1 MSPEVGFA
9 CGCAGTTKPA
19 QERAANHRLR
29 SVIGNMFAR
38 RSRTRAQHS
47 DARRTA
53 HGALRMP
60 SSASLTPVSRLSFR
74 ARLFIAL
81 LVVSALP
88 LVMVAGAGVWL
99 MWNPPAIHPSVD
111 INPVGTTEAA
121 MTRAMQTMPLSAEAR
136 RAMEHHDSAVQHLLV
151 AAINVQEQNRQWPA
165 AAAAFLALA
174 TLVLVALAA
183 LVGPL
188 LSRQYAAPLNE
199 IVDWTRRIQRRE
211 PLPGVS
217 KPGTV
222 PELITLQRSLREL
235 QQGLEQARAAELE
248 AERLRAF
255 GEVARRVA
263 HEMKNP
269 LTPIRLAVRQ
279 LSLRA
284 PAGMQVELDVIAT
297 ESARL
302 EAMARDFAEL
312 GRLPEGIAAPVD
324 LCELLDDLLRNAVPD
339 GMTRELRAE
348 EGGVTIEG
356 YYDPLRRAFSN
367 VLRNAVEACRGEGA
381 ISVSVGRD
389 NGSIRVAVSD
399 NGPGI
404 AADKRERIFQ
414 PYYTEKGGGTGL
426 GLAIVRQTIE
436 QHHGTIVVA
445 DTPGGGATFL
455 VRFPA

>member
-1 MSPEVGFA
+1 VSP
-9 CGCAGTTKPA
+9 
-19 QERAANHRLR
+19 
-29 SVIGNMFAR
+29 
-38 RSRTRAQHS
+38 
-47 DARRTA
+47 
-53 HGALRMP
+53 
-60 SSASLTPVSRLSFR
+60 LSFR

-99 MWNPPAIHPSVD
+99 MWHPPAIHPSVD

-121 MTRAMQTMPLSAEAR
+121 MTRAMAPLQLTDEAR
-136 RAMEHHDSAVQHLLV
+136 RAMERHDSTVQHLLV
-151 AAINVQEQNRQWPA
+151 AAIQVQDQNRKWPA
-165 AAAAFLALA
+165 AAAGFLGLAALVLLALA
-174 TLVLVALAA
+174 GV
-183 LVGPL
+183 VGPL

-211 PLPGVS
+211 PLPSTS

-222 PELITLQRSLREL
+222 PELITLQRSLQEL

-269 LTPIRLAVRQ
+269 LTPIRLAVRH
-279 LSLRA
+279 LSQTA
-284 PAGMQVELDVIAT
+284 PPEMQVELEVIAT

-302 EAMARDFAEL
+302 EAMAKDFAEL
-312 GRLPEGIAAPVD
+312 GRLPEGVVAPVD
-324 LCELLDDLLRNAVPD
+324 LCELLDELLRNAVPEP
-339 GMTRELRAE
+339 MTRELRTE
-348 EGGVTIEG
+348 EPSVTIEG

-367 VLRNAVEACRGEGA
+367 VFRNAVEACRGYGA
-381 ISVSVGRD
+381 ITVLVDRADGM
-389 NGSIRVAVSD
+389 IRVAVSD

-404 AADKRERIFQ
+404 PADKRELIFK
-414 PYYTEKGGGTGL
+414 PYFTEKGGGTGL

-436 QHHGTIVVA
+436 QHHGSIVVTE
-445 DTPGGGATFL
+445 TPGGGATFL
-455 VRFPA
+455 VQFPA

>member
-1 MSPEVGFA
+1 
-9 CGCAGTTKPA
+9 
-19 QERAANHRLR
+19 
-29 SVIGNMFAR
+29 
-38 RSRTRAQHS
+38 
-47 DARRTA
+47 
-53 HGALRMP
+53 
-60 SSASLTPVSRLSFR
+60 VSRLSFR

-81 LVVSALP
+81 FVVSALP

-99 MWNPPAIHPSVD
+99 MWNPPAIHTAVD

-121 MTRAMQTMPLSAEAR
+121 MTRAMATMPLTLEAR
-136 RAMEHHDSAVQHLLV
+136 RAMELHDSTVQHLLV
-151 AAINVQEQNRQWPA
+151 AATNVQEQNRRWPQA
-165 AAAAFLALA
+165 AAVFLALA
-174 TLVLVALAA
+174 TLVLLALAGV
-183 LVGPL
+183 VGPL

-211 PLPGVS
+211 PLPRES

-222 PELITLQRSLREL
+222 PELITLQRSLYDL

-279 LSLRA
+279 LSRRA
-284 PAGMQVELDVIAT
+284 PAEMQVELEVIAT

-302 EAMARDFAEL
+302 ETMAKDFAEL

-324 LCELLDDLLRNAVPD
+324 LCELLEDLLRNAVPD
-339 GMTRELRAE
+339 GMTRELRAAQA
-348 EGGVTIEG
+348 GLTIDG
-356 YYDPLRRAFSN
+356 HYDPLRRAFSN
-367 VLRNAVEACRGEGA
+367 VLRNAVEACKGDGTIVVAVDREDGL
-381 ISVSVGRD
+381 
-389 NGSIRVAVSD
+389 IRVAVSD
-399 NGPGI
+399 DGPGI
-404 AADKRERIFQ
+404 PAERRELIFQ

-436 QHHGTIVVA
+436 QHHGSIVVT
-445 DTPGGGATFL
+445 DTAGGGATFL
-455 VRFPA
+455 VQFPA

>member
-1 MSPEVGFA
+1 
-9 CGCAGTTKPA
+9 
-19 QERAANHRLR
+19 
-29 SVIGNMFAR
+29 
-38 RSRTRAQHS
+38 
-47 DARRTA
+47 
-53 HGALRMP
+53 
-60 SSASLTPVSRLSFR
+60 
-74 ARLFIAL
+74 
-81 LVVSALP
+81 
-88 LVMVAGAGVWL
+88 MVAGAGVWL
-99 MWNPPAIHPSVD
+99 MWNPPAIHAGD
-111 INPVGTTEAA
+111 AITPVGRTEAA
-121 MTRAMQTMPLSAEAR
+121 MTRAMATMPLTLEAR
-136 RAMEHHDSAVQHLLV
+136 RSMERHDSAVQHLLE
-151 AAINVQEQNRQWPA
+151 AATNVQAQNRQWPEA
-165 AAAAFLALA
+165 AAVFLALA
-174 TLVLVALAA
+174 TVVLLA
-183 LVGPL
+183 LVGVVGRR
-188 LSRQYAAPLNE
+188 LSHQYAAPLNE

-211 PLPGVS
+211 PLPREGRS
-217 KPGTV
+217 GTV
-222 PELITLQRSLREL
+222 PELITLQRSLYEL

-279 LSLRA
+279 LSRRA
-284 PAGMQVELDVIAT
+284 PAEMRVELEVIAT

-324 LCELLDDLLRNAVPD
+324 LRELLDDLLRNAVPD

-348 EGGVTIEG
+348 EPGVTIQG

-367 VLRNAVEACRGEGA
+367 VLRNAVEACKGHGA
-381 ISVSVGRD
+381 ITVAVHRRD
-389 NGSIRVAVSD
+389 GLIHVAVSD

-404 AADKRERIFQ
+404 PAGKRELIFQ

-436 QHHGTIVVA
+436 QHHGSIVVT

-455 VRFPA
+455 MQFPA

>member
-1 MSPEVGFA
+1 M
-9 CGCAGTTKPA
+9 
-19 QERAANHRLR
+19 
-29 SVIGNMFAR
+29 
-38 RSRTRAQHS
+38 
-47 DARRTA
+47 
-53 HGALRMP
+53 
-60 SSASLTPVSRLSFR
+60 SRLSFR

-99 MWNPPAIHPSVD
+99 MWNPPAIHPTLD

-121 MTRAMQTMPLSAEAR
+121 MTRSMRPLPLSTEAR
-136 RAMEHHDSAVQHLLV
+136 SAMERHDSAVQHLLV
-151 AAINVQEQNRQWPA
+151 AVTRVQSDSRRWPA
-165 AAAAFLALA
+165 GAAVFLGFTVLVLLAL
-174 TLVLVALAA
+174 TGV
-183 LVGPL
+183 VGLL
-188 LSRQYAAPLNE
+188 LSRQYAAPLHE

-211 PLPGVS
+211 PLPDAT
-217 KPGTV
+217 KAGTV
-222 PELITLQRSLREL
+222 PELITLQRSLYEL
-235 QQGLEQARAAELE
+235 QQGLEQARAVELE
-248 AERLRAF
+248 GERLRAF

-279 LSLRA
+279 LSRRA
-284 PAGMQVELDVIAT
+284 PADMQVELEVIAT

-312 GRLPEGIAAPVD
+312 GRLPEGIAATVD
-324 LCELLDDLLRNAVPD
+324 LRELLDDLLRNAVPD
-339 GMTRELRAE
+339 GMARELDAKAPAM
-348 EGGVTIEG
+348 TIEG

-367 VLRNAVEACRGEGA
+367 VLRNAVEACRGQGA
-381 ISVSVGRD
+381 IRVTLERQDGR
-389 NGSIRVAVSD
+389 IRVAVSD

-404 AADKRERIFQ
+404 PPDKRERIFQ

-436 QHHGTIVVA
+436 QHHGTIVVT

-455 VRFPA
+455 AQFPA